1 MYQLIKSIGLA
12 VCLAA
17 GFTLGASAASLPQ
30 ETVNL
35 PEDNLAVT
43 VASATPQEADPLDS
57 ELTIWVG
64 EIEIQGR
71 KAIWVELIDSYGEV
85 IYDSEVGTNE
95 THLLPDGRAIVV
107 SSMDPA
113 TTVAKTDESRVQ
125 TEGQLVF
132 TRRIVQEG
140 DQATAIEF
148 IEAKPADDEPSTEPM
163 ASLGETI
170 WNKVIAFFH
179 AAATRVQVAW
189 NWLFGTAQV

>member
-1 MYQLIKSIGLA
+1 MYQLIKSIGFA

-17 GFTLGASAASLPQ
+17 GFTAGAIAAPLPQ
-30 ETVNL
+30 ETYNL

-43 VASATPQEADPLDS
+43 VASATPQNTDPLES

-71 KAIWVELIDSYGEV
+71 KAVWVELIDSYGEV

-107 SSMDPA
+107 SSTDPA
-113 TTVAKTDESRVQ
+113 TTVAKVDESRVQ
-125 TEGQLVF
+125 TDGQLVF

-148 IEAKPADDEPSTEPM
+148 IEAKPSDEPSTDPM
-163 ASLGETI
+163 ASVGETI
-170 WNKVIAFFH
+170 WTKILAFFE

-189 NWLFGTAQV
+189 NWLFGIARA

>member
-1 MYQLIKSIGLA
+1 MYQLIKSVGLA

-17 GFTLGASAASLPQ
+17 GFTVGASAASLPQ
-30 ETVNL
+30 ETFNL
-35 PEDNLAVT
+35 PDDNLAVT
-43 VASATPQEADPLDS
+43 VASATQEEADPLES

-71 KAIWVELIDSYGEV
+71 KTVWVELIDSYGEV

-107 SSMDPA
+107 SSTDPA
-113 TTVAKTDESRVQ
+113 TTVAKADESRVE
-125 TEGQLVF
+125 TDGQLVF
-132 TRRIVQEG
+132 TRRVVHEG
-140 DQATAIEF
+140 NQATAIEF
-148 IEAKPADDEPSTEPM
+148 IEAKPADEQTSTETM

-170 WNKVIAFFH
+170 WDKITAFFH

-189 NWLFGTAQV
+189 NWLFGTAQA

>member
-1 MYQLIKSIGLA
+1 MYQLIKSVGLA

-17 GFTLGASAASLPQ
+17 GFTVGAAAAPLPQ
-30 ETVNL
+30 ETFNL

-43 VASATPQEADPLDS
+43 VASATPQDPDPLES

-107 SSMDPA
+107 SSTDPA
-113 TTVAKTDESRVQ
+113 TTVVKTDDSRVK
-125 TEGQLVF
+125 TDGQLVF
-132 TRRIVQEG
+132 TRRVVNEG
-140 DQATAIEF
+140 DHATAVEF
-148 IEAKPADDEPSTEPM
+148 IEAKPAEDQPKTEPV
-163 ASLGETI
+163 ASLGETLWTKI
-170 WNKVIAFFH
+170 LAFFH